1 MAVYDGRPI
10 LPPPLPVA
18 MAEDVMMNFS
28 PVPPTTDTTRAAVI
42 QPRLIASAGRPSLTD
57 AAAREERKA
66 MMNRSVRDDSVED
79 VKPGKRVGKRPSDGS
94 TEDDEDSMAVS
105 RVVYPPPETVQGLV
119 SSFLPNKLA
128 AHSPLS
134 SFSAA
139 LMIHGIKRKGAKS
152 RVETQIKMR
161 ISVVQPPSHSPDP
174 SPARIGT
181 FRAIRLQPGLGVK
194 RRAKKAAEIDQTLG
208 TLDPRLVLRLETQ
221 VWCTDDPERR
231 AFACVK
237 CVMRERKR
245 AMSKSAAGRK
255 AGRPGMGEESE
266 DGLTRQ
272 GSEADVGM
280 QPVRQAVDA
289 DGLTQEDREKIVLF
303 NCGNLVELVEGE
315 CELPMRV
322 TCYCRHHKEKTGFR

>member
-1 MAVYDGRPI
+1 
-10 LPPPLPVA
+10 
-18 MAEDVMMNFS
+18 
-28 PVPPTTDTTRAAVI
+28 
-42 QPRLIASAGRPSLTD
+42 
-57 AAAREERKA
+57 
-66 MMNRSVRDDSVED
+66 
-79 VKPGKRVGKRPSDGS
+79 
-94 TEDDEDSMAVS
+94 
-105 RVVYPPPETVQGLV
+105 
-119 SSFLPNKLA
+119 
-128 AHSPLS
+128 
-134 SFSAA
+134 
-139 LMIHGIKRKGAKS
+139 MIHGIKRKGAKS

-161 ISVVQPPSHSPDP
+161 ISVIQPPTLTSDP
-174 SPARIGT
+174 TPSRIGT

-208 TLDPRLVLRLETQ
+208 SLDPRLVLRLETQ
-221 VWCTDDPERR
+221 VWCTDSPERR

-255 AGRPGMGEESE
+255 VGRLGTGEESE
-266 DGLTRQ
+266 DGSTRQ
-272 GSEADVGM
+272 GSEVDSGM
-280 QPVRQAVDA
+280 GVQAVQQQAVDA

>member
-1 MAVYDGRPI
+1 MRVWRMLNRGDGRESARAMVQRRMTRTEWWFPVWYI
-10 LPPPLPVA
+10 LHQRQ
-18 MAEDVMMNFS
+18 S
-28 PVPPTTDTTRAAVI
+28 K
-42 QPRLIASAGRPSLTD
+42 G
-57 AAAREERKA
+57 
-66 MMNRSVRDDSVED
+66 
-79 VKPGKRVGKRPSDGS
+79 
-94 TEDDEDSMAVS
+94 
-105 RVVYPPPETVQGLV
+105 
-119 SSFLPNKLA
+119 SSFAFFSHAIANHPH
-128 AHSPLS
+128 AH
-134 SFSAA
+134 SAA

-161 ISVVQPPSHSPDP
+161 ISVVQHPSHTPDP

-221 VWCTDDPERR
+221 VWCTDSPERR

-255 AGRPGMGEESE
+255 AGRLGTGEESE
-266 DGLTRQ
+266 DGSTRQ
-272 GSEADVGM
+272 GSEADVGV
-280 QPVRQAVDA
+280 QPVQAVDA